1 MSEKIVKYIVYLLSI
16 LIGIALFGVIYGLY
30 INIYPKSPLK
40 STKTEI
46 SLLLNQEQKIKNMQ
60 VIDEDKILIT
70 IEDDNQ
76 IQGIIYD
83 INKKKII
90 QRLNK

>member
-1 MSEKIVKYIVYLLSI
+1 

-30 INIYPKSPLK
+30 INIYPKSSLK
-40 STKTEI
+40 SIKTEV
-46 SLLLNQEQKIKNMQ
+46 SFLLNQEQKIKNMQ

-70 IEDDNQ
+70 IEDDSQ
-76 IQGIIYD
+76 VQGIIYD

>member
-1 MSEKIVKYIVYLLSI
+1 MACIQKLHQNQQKKNLSEEVSFLLEEDQE
-16 LIGIALFGVIYGLY
+16 
-30 INIYPKSPLK
+30 IN
-40 STKTEI
+40 
-46 SLLLNQEQKIKNMQ
+46 NMQ
-60 VIDEDKILIT
+60 VIDKNRILVT
-70 IEDDNQ
+70 IKNDHG